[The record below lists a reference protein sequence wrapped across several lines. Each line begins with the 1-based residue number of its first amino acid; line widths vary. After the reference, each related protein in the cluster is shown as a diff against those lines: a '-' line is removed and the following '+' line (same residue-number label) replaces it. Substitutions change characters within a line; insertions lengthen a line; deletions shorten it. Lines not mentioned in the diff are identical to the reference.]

1 MQMQLAEIVRLI
13 AELSKPPEERRLP
26 ETLLQGSE
34 EDSRKHAISEDV
46 NTLDLYFSATSDIDK
61 HLDGKINVLSSA
73 PDDDEDDN
81 MSNRSEEVFDMGS
94 EKEAGI
100 PAEDDEEMEDEEI
113 DYNKLDRGRGFLIQG
128 CQY

>member
-1 MQMQLAEIVRLI
+1 MARLMFY
-13 AELSKPPEERRLP
+13 LR
-26 ETLLQGSE
+26 
-34 EDSRKHAISEDV
+34 
-46 NTLDLYFSATSDIDK
+46 
-61 HLDGKINVLSSA
+61 

-100 PAEDDEEMEDEEI
+100 PGEDEEEMEDEEI
-113 DYNKLDRGRGFLIQG
+113 DYNKLDRGRVFLIQG